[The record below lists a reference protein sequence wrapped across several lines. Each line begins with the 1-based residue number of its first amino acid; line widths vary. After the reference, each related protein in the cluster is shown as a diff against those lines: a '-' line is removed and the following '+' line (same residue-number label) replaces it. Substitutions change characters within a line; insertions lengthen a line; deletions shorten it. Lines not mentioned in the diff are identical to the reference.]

1 MTSSRTSASDASSA
15 TAPSRTV
22 RTLAAESS
30 VSFSMVRLDRSC
42 WTMPM
47 TALAATIKR
56 KVMSFQSPTSSRHTA
71 STTKIRLKYVSR
83 FSRTICLS
91 DLVGEATDRLS
102 QPASANA
109 FAWAEVRP
117 LSAVGCSRGISRRP
131 GAAVSCG
138 CSLWIHFTGGFPP
151 FDHF

>member
-1 MTSSRTSASDASSA
+1 MKGKARRLLSW
-15 TAPSRTV
+15 V
-22 RTLAAESS
+22 CVLALCMS
-30 VSFSMVRLDRSC
+30 LL
-42 WTMPM
+42 PM

-109 FAWAEVRP
+109 LRTF
-117 LSAVGCSRGISRRP
+117 SA
-131 GAAVSCG
+131 
-138 CSLWIHFTGGFPP
+138 
-151 FDHF
+151 